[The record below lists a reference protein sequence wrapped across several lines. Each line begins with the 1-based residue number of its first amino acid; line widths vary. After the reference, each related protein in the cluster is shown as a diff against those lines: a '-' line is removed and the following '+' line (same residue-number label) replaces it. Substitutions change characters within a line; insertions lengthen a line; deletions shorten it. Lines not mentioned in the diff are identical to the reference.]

1 MRTLLTITALL
12 TFVILLPA
20 QDFEGMAY
28 VKAGT
33 ESIGPVPVKQNVG
46 GSISIGEWPKT
57 TFFIFDEYTAV
68 IDSNGNVVV
77 RGGLPSSESPGEK
90 FMAEKEKWL
99 MSNVA
104 QPREEELTTTEPT
117 DRAQN
122 EERKNEKKNKK
133 KSTQDKKTR
142 IADLA
147 PTDSARA
154 DLLIGRRSRLGFG
167 PSVGYF
173 RAGGAD
179 GFSYGAT
186 ANLTF
191 PIGRNFRLGGAID
204 IHVYH
209 DYVFKKTITPM
220 IQEGM
225 EDYYED
231 HPEYTEPYKVP
242 EGFAGVAQIR
252 PFAGADFGCMRAGYQ
267 PVLLVGYHSI
277 FGANTDFYPLG
288 LGFGFCRGPVQ
299 FDFFAA
305 LKPSNS
311 MYYSSPKLFGA
322 SVTFGNRSGKRK

>member
-1 MRTLLTITALL
+1 MRILLTIVFLSVSVVLVT
-12 TFVILLPA
+12 A
-20 QDFEGMAY
+20 QDFKGTAY
-28 VKAGT
+28 VQAGT

-57 TFFIFDEYTAV
+57 TFFIFEEYTAV

-77 RGGLPSSESPGEK
+77 RGGLPSNESPGEK

-99 MSNVA
+99 MSNVT
-104 QPREEELTTTEPT
+104 QSQEEDLATTEPT
-117 DRAQN
+117 DQTQN
-122 EERKNEKKNKK
+122 EEKKKDKKNKK
-133 KSTQDKKTR
+133 RSTPDRETK

-147 PTDSARA
+147 PTDSVGSH
-154 DLLIGRRSRLGFG
+154 LLNGRSSRLGFG

-242 EGFAGVAQIR
+242 EGFAGAAQIR

-288 LGFGFCRGPVQ
+288 VGFGFCRGPVQ

-305 LKPSNS
+305 IKPSNS

-322 SVTFGNRSGKRK
+322 SVTFGNRSAKTK